1 MSSKDSCTDL
11 ESSNRSPSKRSSSE
25 KQGPKHLDNQAS
37 EHLSLAEEQA
47 LLREFLEETNVDS
60 DDDLEDTCDC
70 AYCHHKP
77 EKGVELKKSSR
88 CRVTHYCSVN
98 CQKDDWVFIALRV
111 GWSLRE
117 LQPPNFDLMHNRRN
131 GHL

>member
-1 MSSKDSCTDL
+1 MSSKDSCNDL

-25 KQGPKHLDNQAS
+25 KQWPKHLDNQAS

-47 LLREFLEETNVDS
+47 LLREILEEADIDS
-60 DDDLEDTCDC
+60 DDDLEDTGDC

-77 EKGVELKKSSR
+77 EKGVELKKCSR

-98 CQKDDWVFIALRV
+98 CQKEDWAFHRFACAVVAKRAAITKL
-111 GWSLRE
+111 
-117 LQPPNFDLMHNRRN
+117 
-131 GHL
+131 